1 MYLPL
6 LEEAGGLEGWPRSVL
21 THLDLDTPG
30 QGQLLANM
38 STNIAVIA
46 KVNVL

>member
-30 QGQLLANM
+30 QLLANM